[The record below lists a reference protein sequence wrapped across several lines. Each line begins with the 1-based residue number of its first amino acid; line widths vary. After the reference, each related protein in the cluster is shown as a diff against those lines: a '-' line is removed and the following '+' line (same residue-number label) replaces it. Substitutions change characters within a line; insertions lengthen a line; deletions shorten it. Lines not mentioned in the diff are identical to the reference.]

1 MPNVLKFGGQAVFLA
16 AIAVVVGYFS
26 ASPRYHQIP
35 EGQSQIKLAIQHG
48 GARIED
54 CRKLTTKELSKLPST
69 ERRPITCSRERVAL
83 TIELSIDGK
92 VIYADVL
99 PPTGLSGDGVS
110 KAYKKFLVPAGH
122 HVIEA
127 KLRDS
132 KRTDGFDFDQRI
144 EAELKQWQ
152 NLAIDFNA
160 EQGGFLFR

>member
-1 MPNVLKFGGQAVFLA
+1 MPSVLKFGGQAVFLA

-83 TIELSIDGK
+83 TIELSIDGT

>member
-1 MPNVLKFGGQAVFLA
+1 MPSVLKFGGQAVFLA

-83 TIELSIDGK
+83 TIELSIDGT

-132 KRTDGFDFDQRI
+132 KRRDGFDFDQRI

>member
-83 TIELSIDGK
+83 TIELSIDGT

>member
-1 MPNVLKFGGQAVFLA
+1 
-16 AIAVVVGYFS
+16 
-26 ASPRYHQIP
+26 
-35 EGQSQIKLAIQHG
+35 
-48 GARIED
+48 
-54 CRKLTTKELSKLPST
+54 
-69 ERRPITCSRERVAL
+69 
-83 TIELSIDGK
+83 
-92 VIYADVL
+92 VL